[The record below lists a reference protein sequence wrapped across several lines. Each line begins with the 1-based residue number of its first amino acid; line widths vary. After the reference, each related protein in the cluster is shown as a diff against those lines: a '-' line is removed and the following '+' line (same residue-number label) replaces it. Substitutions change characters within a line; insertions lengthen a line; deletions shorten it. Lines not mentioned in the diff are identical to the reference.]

1 MLTCARIEKS
11 CGRQDGEKI
20 VNRTIHALLSK
31 TIFVFALI
39 LSIAGTFATE
49 AKSAV
54 PPQDILATWYRM
66 TLELVRH
73 TATYTPPVASRSFA
87 YIGVTAFEAVASGSG
102 DLQSLAGQLNGLTAL
117 PKRAEGEIYDEAVVL
132 QAALAQSVADFFSN
146 TGPTGQRALA
156 SLTKKQNAKVA
167 DGVAPDVVARSEA
180 FGRAVAAHILAWSMD
195 DGGAVIEN
203 MGFPYDYALTE
214 GPSHWVPTNLVRQQQ
229 APLLPNWG
237 KNRTFAMPA
246 GSTCPVSPHSAYSEE
261 PTSAFYKEAME
272 VYEAKASITPEQTQI
287 ARAWSDD
294 PMLSTTPPGHW
305 VSIARQILERDDA
318 PLPFQVEAMAKLGVG
333 LADAFIGCW
342 DAKFKYDLVRPIT
355 YIRRVIDPKWE
366 PLLNTPPFP
375 EYPSGHSTQSGA
387 AEVIL
392 TDLFGADFA
401 FDDNTMVPDGLKPRS
416 FTGFAQAAEEAGISR
431 LYGGIHFRSAI
442 VVGLDQGRC
451 IGAHT
456 VALKTRSD

>member
-1 MLTCARIEKS
+1 
-11 CGRQDGEKI
+11 
-20 VNRTIHALLSK
+20 
-31 TIFVFALI
+31 
-39 LSIAGTFATE
+39 
-49 AKSAV
+49 
-54 PPQDILATWYRM
+54 M

-73 TATYTPPVASRSFA
+73 TATYTPPVASRAFA
-87 YIGVTAFEAVASGSG
+87 YLGVTAFEAVASGS
-102 DLQSLAGQLNGLTAL
+102 DNLQSLGGQLNGFAA
-117 PKRAEGEIYDEAVVL
+117 PPPREAGKAYDEGVVL
-132 QAALAQSVADFFSN
+132 QAAMAQSVASFFAN

-156 SLTKKQNAKVA
+156 SLTAKQTAKA
-167 DGVAPDVVARSEA
+167 AEGVAPDVVARSEA
-180 FGRAVAAHILAWSMD
+180 YGRAVADHIIAWSLD

-229 APLLPNWG
+229 LPLLPDWG

-246 GSTCPVSPHSAYSEE
+246 GTTCPVAPHPDYSED
-261 PTSAFYKEAME
+261 PSSAFYAEAVE
-272 VYEAKASITPEQTQI
+272 VYQAKANMTPEQTQI
-287 ARAWSDD
+287 ARSWSDD

-305 VSIARQILERDDA
+305 VSITRQILERDVA
-318 PLPFQVEAMAKLGVG
+318 PLEQQVEVMAKLGVG

-342 DAKFKYDLVRPIT
+342 DAKYKYDLVRPIT
-355 YIRRVIDPKWE
+355 YIRRVIDPKWD

-392 TDLFGADFA
+392 TDFFGANFA
-401 FDDNTMVPDGLKPRS
+401 FDDTTMVPDGLKPRS
-416 FTGFAQAAEEAGISR
+416 FTGFRQAAEEAGLSR

-451 IGAHT
+451 IGAYSA
-456 VALKTRSD
+456 ALKTRSE